1 MAAYGD
7 MMDAEKAPTPALYA
21 IERGEG
27 ESLKFAVIDI
37 WDEDLPVP
45 LDVIRSVCRALDIE
59 PDVFGTTH

>member
-1 MAAYGD
+1 MAAYGEL
-7 MMDAEKAPTPALYA
+7 MDEGKVPTPALYA

-45 LDVIRSVCRALDIE
+45 LDVIRSVCTALDIE